1 VTSDLAS
8 PPAGRQ
14 RPTGVLA
21 GEGYVAKD
29 PESPYKGG
37 RTLSWLKVKQ
47 RDDRVEARGWDN
59 LK

>member
-1 VTSDLAS
+1 
-8 PPAGRQ
+8 
-14 RPTGVLA
+14 VLA